1 MLCMVEHKAVED
13 SIGNILELCQLFFFS
28 KEKLQSIG
36 KSKLKTYTKNLLHF
50 HFQYSEVL
58 QLKTFFLEFQS
69 KEQSCSE
76 NIT

>member
-1 MLCMVEHKAVED
+1 MVEHKAVED
-13 SIGNILELCQLFFFS
+13 SIGNILELCQLFLFS
-28 KEKLQSIG
+28 KEKLLKTLGNQ
-36 KSKLKTYTKNLLHF
+36 KFKTYTKNLLHF

-58 QLKTFFLEFQS
+58 QPKKFFVEFQS